1 MFHYPL
7 SKFSKEENLSSL
19 NPYVRKW
26 FESKFKDLTPPQYYS
41 FKLLSE
47 NKSLLITAPTGSGK
61 TLSAFLVIISRLFDL
76 ALKNELRD
84 EVYCIYVSPLKAL
97 NNDIKK
103 NLSEPLEEIKE
114 MIEKEGIKI
123 PEIRVAVRSGDV
135 SPTEKQKQL
144 RKPPH
149 ILVTTPESLAI
160 ILNSPKFIEKIK
172 NVQYVIVD
180 EIHELAN
187 NKRGVHLSLSLERL
201 RELVGRDFIRIGLG
215 ATLHPLEEAAKFL
228 MGCDDEGN
236 FRECW
241 IVDVSWEK
249 QYDLMVISPVEDLIY
264 TPDDRIENSMYE
276 ILHEMIEKY
285 PTVLIFTNTR
295 SGTERVVFNLKKKF
309 KYTDDDIAAHH
320 GSLSR
325 IVRLDVE
332 DRLKKGLLKAVVSS
346 TSLELGIDIG
356 YIRAVIQLG
365 SPKSITRAIQRI
377 GRSGHRFQD
386 VSIGRVIVMNRDD
399 LVECAV
405 MLHFAKQRLLDR
417 FHMPRNCLDVL
428 AQHIVGMAINK
439 KWNVDDALRVI
450 RRAYPYKDL
459 SKETFIKLLKYLAG
473 YYVELRDRKVYGK
486 IWYDEAENMF
496 GRRGRYVRTIYF
508 LNIGTIPDEV
518 SVDVFLLPEKKW
530 IGNIEEEFLMRLKKG
545 DVFVLGGKT
554 YKFSHSKGMRCYV
567 EKTENEAPTIPPWFS
582 EQLPLNFDLAMR
594 IGELRLKIYQRL
606 KENKDFSDLID
617 VLPVDE
623 RSKKAM
629 KAYFLEQYLYVR
641 KIPNSK
647 LLLIEKTTDLEGRYH
662 LIFHALYGRRVN
674 DALARIFAIMISK
687 RFDVDVATMVHDN
700 GFSIILPEEVY
711 YSINEEVLNEIF
723 EEVYKE
729 NLEEL
734 LKQHLEVTELMKRKF
749 RHNSTRSFLVLRNYK
764 GYKISVN
771 KQQLNSQILLE
782 ACKKIDPSF
791 PVIEE
796 TYREILEDIMDLP
809 RAKEILK
816 KIKEKEIEYELI
828 STRIPS
834 PFSHTLITFGEADV
848 ILMKDRRRKLKELHS
863 AILKRLNM
871 SKEDLEKLVI
881 ARTKLA

>member
-1 MFHYPL
+1 MFRYPL
-7 SKFSKEENLSSL
+7 GKYSKEDNLSSL

-26 FESKFKDLTPPQYYS
+26 FENKFDDLTPPQYYS

-47 NKSLLITAPTGSGK
+47 DKSILITAPTGSGK
-61 TLSAFLVIISRLFDL
+61 TLSAFLVIISKLFDK
-76 ALKNELRD
+76 ALKNELKD

-103 NLSEPLEEIKE
+103 NLSEPLSEIKA
-114 MIEKEGIKI
+114 MIEKDGIQI

-135 SPTEKQKQL
+135 PPTEKQKQL
-144 RKPPH
+144 KKPPH

-160 ILNSPKFIEKIK
+160 ILNSPKFAEKIK
-172 NVQYVIVD
+172 NVKYVIID

-187 NKRGVHLSLSLERL
+187 NKRGVHLALSLERL

-228 MGCDDEGN
+228 MGIDDEGN

-249 QYDLMVISPVEDLIY
+249 QYDLLVMSPVEDLIY
-264 TPDDRIENSMYE
+264 TPDDKIENRMYE

-285 PTVLIFTNTR
+285 PTLLIFTNTR

-309 KYTDDDIAAHH
+309 KYTDEDIAAHH

-325 IVRLDVE
+325 IIRLDVE
-332 DRLKKGLLKAVVSS
+332 ERLKQGLLKAVVSS

-356 YIRAVIQLG
+356 YIKAVVQLG

-377 GRSGHRFQD
+377 GRSGHKFQD
-386 VSIGRVIVMNRDD
+386 VSIGRIIVMNRDD

-405 MLHFAKQRLLDR
+405 MLHYAKKRLLDR
-417 FHMPRNCLDVL
+417 FYMPRNCLDVL

-439 KWNVDDALRVI
+439 KWNVDEALRVI

-459 SKETFIKLLKYLAG
+459 EKETFIKLLKYLAG
-473 YYVELRDRKVYGK
+473 HYVELNARKVYGK
-486 IWYDEAENMF
+486 IWFDEADGMF
-496 GRRGRYVRTIYF
+496 GKRGRYVRTIYF
-508 LNIGTIPDEV
+508 LNLGTIPDEV

-530 IGNIEEEFLMRLKKG
+530 IGNIEEEFLMRLKRG
-545 DVFVLGGKT
+545 DVFVLGGRT
-554 YKFSHSKGMRCYV
+554 YRFSHSKGMRCYV
-567 EKTENEAPTIPPWFS
+567 ERTENEAPTIPPWFS

-594 IGELRLKIYQRL
+594 IGDLRLKIFERL
-606 KENKDFSDLID
+606 KKNEDFGDLID
-617 VLPVDE
+617 ELPVDE
-623 RSKKAM
+623 HSKKAM

-641 KIPNSK
+641 RIPNSK
-647 LLLIEKTTDLEGRYH
+647 LLLIEKTTDLEGRH
-662 LIFHALYGRRVN
+662 HIIFHALYGRRTN
-674 DALARIFAIMISK
+674 DALARIFAIALSK
-687 RFDVDVATMVHDN
+687 KFEVDIGTMVHDN
-700 GFSIILPEEVY
+700 GFSLIVPQKVFIAFKESLVRE
-711 YSINEEVLNEIF
+711 LFNEIF
-723 EEVYKE
+723 EANLENFLRE
-729 NLEEL
+729 NLET
-734 LKQHLEVTELMKRKF
+734 TELMKRKF

-782 ACKKIDPSF
+782 ACKKIDPNF

-796 TYREILEDIMDLP
+796 TFREILEDIMDLP
-809 RAKEILK
+809 RAKEILEMIK
-816 KIKEKEIEYELI
+816 KGHIKYELI
-828 STRIPS
+828 TTKIPS

-848 ILMKDRRRKLKELHS
+848 ILMKDRRKKLKELHS
-863 AILKRLNM
+863 AILKKLKMNQ
-871 SKEDLEKLVI
+871 EDLEKLL
-881 ARTKLA
+881 LAKIS

>member
-7 SKFSKEENLSSL
+7 SRSSKEENLSCL

-26 FESKFKDLTPPQYYS
+26 FESKFNDLTPPQYYS

-47 NKSLLITAPTGSGK
+47 GKNLLITAPTGSGK
-61 TLSAFLVIISRLFDL
+61 TLSAFLVIISKLFDL
-76 ALKNELRD
+76 ALNNQLKD

-103 NLSEPLEEIKE
+103 NLSEPLAEIME
-114 MIEKEGIKI
+114 MIRKDGKEVQ
-123 PEIRVAVRSGDV
+123 EIRVAVRSGDV
-135 SPTEKQKQL
+135 APNEKQKQL
-144 RKPPH
+144 KKPPH
-149 ILVTTPESLAI
+149 ILVTTPESFAI
-160 ILNSPKFIEKIK
+160 ILNSPKFVEKIK
-172 NVQYVIVD
+172 NVEYVIVD

-201 RELVGRDFIRIGLG
+201 RDLTNKDFVRIGLG

-228 MGCDDEGN
+228 VGLKDDGE
-236 FRECW
+236 FRDCW
-241 IVDVSWEK
+241 IIDVSWEK
-249 QYDLMVISPVEDLIY
+249 KYDLKVISPVEDLIY
-264 TPDDRIENSMYE
+264 TPDDLIEKNMYS
-276 ILHEMIEKY
+276 ILDEMIKKS

-295 SGTERVVFNLKKKF
+295 SGTERVVFNLKKK
-309 KYTDDDIAAHH
+309 YGYSDDEIAAHH

-356 YIRAVIQLG
+356 YIRTVIQLG

-386 VSIGRVIVMNRDD
+386 ISIGRIIVLNRDD
-399 LVECAV
+399 LIECAV
-405 MLHFAKQRLLDR
+405 MLHYAKQRLLDR
-417 FHMPRNCLDVL
+417 FHMPKNCLDVL
-428 AQHIVGMAINK
+428 AQHIVGMAISK
-439 KWNVDDALRVI
+439 KWSVDDALRLV

-459 SKETFIKLLKYLAG
+459 SKETFTKLLKYLAG
-473 YYVELRDRKVYGK
+473 HYVELQSRKVYGK
-486 IWYDEAENMF
+486 IWFDEAEMMF
-496 GRRGRYVRTIYF
+496 GRRGKYVRTIYF

-518 SVDVFLLPEKKW
+518 SIDVFLLPEKKW

-582 EQLPLNFDLAMR
+582 EQLPLNFDLALR
-594 IGELRLKIYQRL
+594 IGEFRRKIFERL
-606 KENKDFSDLID
+606 KESKEIQDLIEM
-617 VLPVDE
+617 LPIDE
-623 RSKKAM
+623 NSIKAM
-629 KAYFLEQYLYVR
+629 RSYFLEQYLYCGV
-641 KIPNSK
+641 IPNDE
-647 LLLIEKTTDLEGRYH
+647 LLLIEKTQDLEGRNH
-662 LIFHALYGRRVN
+662 LIFHALFGRRVN
-674 DALARIFAIMISK
+674 DALARIFAIIISNK
-687 RFDVDVATMVHDN
+687 YATDVGTMVHDN
-700 GFSIILPEEVY
+700 GFSLILPKEAHRAINY
-711 YSINEEVLNEIF
+711 KSIKEIF
-723 EEVYKE
+723 DEIFSS
-729 NLEEL
+729 NLEEI
-734 LKQHLEVTELMKRKF
+734 LKGHLKFTELMKRKF

-782 ACKKIDPSF
+782 ACEKIDPNF

-796 TYREILEDIMDLP
+796 TLREILEDVMDLP
-809 RAKEILK
+809 KAKEVLER
-816 KIKEKEIEYELI
+816 IKSGRMKYELI

-848 ILMKDRRRKLKELHS
+848 VLMKDRRKRLRELHE
-863 AILKRLNM
+863 AIMKKLNM
-871 SKEDLEKLVI
+871 SKEEIENLVI
-881 ARTKLA
+881 AKA

>member
-19 NPYVRKW
+19 NPFVRKW

-61 TLSAFLVIISRLFDL
+61 TLSAFLVIISKLFDL

-135 SPTEKQKQL
+135 SPAEKQKQL

-405 MLHFAKQRLLDR
+405 MLHYAKQRLLDR

-518 SVDVFLLPEKKW
+518 AVDVFLLPEKKW

-647 LLLIEKTTDLEGRYH
+647 LLLIEKTMDLEGRYH

-711 YSINEEVLNEIF
+711 YSINEEVLHEIF

-816 KIKEKEIEYELI
+816 KIKENEIEYELI